1 MRKFSTPV
9 KTLLATGIYSGFF
22 LLEMNINGTVL
33 RYTTLPYNVTIGG
46 TLYSADSGLIS
57 VDPPKLSDNAD
68 REAFKLSFADPD
80 LSFSSL
86 CGDMIN
92 SRLIL
97 RGGFSNTSGG
107 YLTSS
112 SGALI
117 EVNAPILNYT
127 DMLIIYKGF
136 IDVVKYVISDDGVVL
151 EIECTSPMAQLDA
164 LNSFYTT
171 TNSLQQR
178 VPTSQWAASPDTAFD
193 NVALGGHSQEILWGK
208 I

>member
-1 MRKFSTPV
+1 
-9 KTLLATGIYSGFF
+9 
-22 LLEMNINGTVL
+22 MNINGTVL
-33 RYTTLPYNVTIGG
+33 NYTTLPYNITISG
-46 TLYSADSGLIS
+46 TTYSADNGLIS
-57 VDPPKLSDNAD
+57 VDPPKISDNAD

-86 CGDMIN
+86 ANDMIN
-92 SRLIL
+92 ARLTL
-97 RGGFSNTSGG
+97 RGGFNNTTGA
-107 YLTSS
+107 YLTASN
-112 SGALI
+112 GALI
-117 EVNAPILNYT
+117 EVNSPVLNYT

-136 IDVVKYVISDDGVVL
+136 IDVVKYVISEDGVVL

-178 VPTSQWAASPDTAFD
+178 VPKAAWTTAPDTAFD